1 MTVAVVSLPGGSAA
15 TRVQVFPSQPRRP
28 CQCQPCS
35 VLDPGDVDSWRV
47 RSTGGLSRLGAG
59 CRSSQF
65 LRFICVRVVLQ
76 PSFPVILIANRTS
89 WKREVCFALG
99 SPFPIDTPSCISAL
113 KKPPF
118 GRSRHLGSNFF
129 NNQQNWADRG
139 NVRRP
144 PDSTFSTRM
153 HVCILERRRKVAP
166 GHRRM

>member
-1 MTVAVVSLPGGSAA
+1 MPRRGPPTLNDVHGMSRGNGSCSVSAGGSTA

-89 WKREVCFALG
+89 WEWEVCFCTGQPLSDRHTIVYFG
-99 SPFPIDTPSCISAL
+99 SLETPFRP
-113 KKPPF
+113 KPP
-118 GRSRHLGSNFF
+118 LG
-129 NNQQNWADRG
+129 QQL
-139 NVRRP
+139 
-144 PDSTFSTRM
+144 FQ
-153 HVCILERRRKVAP
+153 
-166 GHRRM
+166 